1 VVTRKVDV
9 AIIGAGAA
17 GLATARALSRS
28 GRSVVA
34 LEQFDLGH
42 TRGSS
47 HGTSR
52 IFRLAYEDPEYVAMA
67 KAALPLWREL
77 ERESGL
83 ELLTTTGALDVGGNL
98 ASFRAALAANGV
110 AAEILT
116 RDEMR
121 RRYPRLHLPEDE
133 ALFQADGGIA
143 RPDRTTEAL
152 ARSARTHGAE
162 IRDQAQV
169 RGIEADDDGVRVAT
183 ADGVVEAGT
192 AVVAAGAWSAGLLRP
207 LGIELTTGVTRETV
221 VHFRLD
227 GANGIPT
234 VIDRTLS
241 SAVNGSREAYAL
253 PSPGVGIKAGIH
265 RSGRQTD
272 PDTDGTADD
281 EVVEAARAWVAERYE
296 LAEPGPALVET
307 CLYTTTPDER
317 FVLERHGR
325 IVVCSACSGHG
336 YKFTPEI
343 GRRVAALANEVL
355 AH

>member
-1 VVTRKVDV
+1 VGTGQVDV
-9 AIIGAGAA
+9 AIVGAGAA
-17 GLATARALSRS
+17 GLATARALART
-28 GRSVVA
+28 GRSVIA

-98 ASFRAALAANGV
+98 ESLQAALAANGV
-110 AAEILT
+110 PARILA
-116 RDEMR
+116 RDEVR
-121 RRYPRLHLPEDE
+121 RRFPRLHLPEE
-133 ALFQADGGIA
+133 HALFQADGGIA

-152 ARSARTHGAE
+152 AHSARSHGAE
-162 IRDQAQV
+162 IREQARVQT
-169 RGIEADDDGVRVAT
+169 IEADENLIRVT
-183 ADGVVEAGT
+183 TSGGVVEARA
-192 AVVAAGAWSAGLLRP
+192 AVIAAGAWSAGLLRQ
-207 LGIELTTGVTRETV
+207 LGIELPVGVTRETV

-227 GANGIPT
+227 DESAIPT

-253 PSPGVGIKAGIH
+253 PSPGIGIKAGIH
-265 RSGRQTD
+265 RSGAPTD
-272 PDTDGTADD
+272 PDTDGSADD
-281 EVVEAARAWVAERYE
+281 DVIEGARAWVEERYE
-296 LAEPGPALVET
+296 LADPAPALVET

-336 YKFTPEI
+336 YKHTPEI
-343 GRRVAALANEVL
+343 GRRAAALADEAV

>member
-1 VVTRKVDV
+1 MVTGKVDV
-9 AIIGAGAA
+9 AIVGAGAA
-17 GLATARALSRS
+17 GLATARALARS
-28 GRSVVA
+28 GRRVVA
-34 LEQFDLGH
+34 LEQFGLGH
-42 TRGSS
+42 SRGSS

-52 IFRLAYEDPEYVAMA
+52 IFRLAYEDPYYVAMA

-98 ASFRAALAANGV
+98 ESFQAALEANGV
-110 AAEILT
+110 PAEILA
-116 RDEMR
+116 RDEVGR
-121 RRYPRLHLPEDE
+121 RFPALHLPEDE

-152 ARSARTHGAE
+152 ARSARSHGAE
-162 IRDQAQV
+162 IREQARV
-169 RGIEADDDGVRVAT
+169 RGIEADGDGVRIAT
-183 ADGVVEAGT
+183 ADGVVEARA
-192 AVVAAGAWSAGLLRP
+192 AVVAAGAWSAALLRT

-227 GANGIPT
+227 AANGIPT
-234 VIDRTLS
+234 VIDRTLA

-253 PSPGVGIKAGIH
+253 PSPGIGIKAGIH
-265 RSGRQTD
+265 RSGTPTD
-272 PDTDGTADD
+272 PDTEGAPDD
-281 EVVEAARAWVAERYE
+281 EVVEGARAWVADRYD

-317 FVLERHGR
+317 FVLERHDR
-325 IVVCSACSGHG
+325 VVVCSACSGHG

-343 GRRVAALANEVL
+343 GRRAAALADEAL